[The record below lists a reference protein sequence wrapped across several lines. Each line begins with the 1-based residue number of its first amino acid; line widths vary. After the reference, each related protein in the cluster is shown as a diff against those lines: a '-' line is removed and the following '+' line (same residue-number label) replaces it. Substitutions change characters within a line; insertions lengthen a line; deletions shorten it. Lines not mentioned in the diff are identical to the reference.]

1 MQSTVWSADDVQMTS
16 PRADVSKRN
25 WRVTVR
31 EEYWPHV
38 KARASNAE
46 NSSGAWRR
54 VEGPM
59 KAIFHKEADRRD
71 YFSMVQSVV

>member
-1 MQSTVWSADDVQMTS
+1 MPWQMTWQMTS
-16 PRADVSKRN
+16 PRANISRRKLARAGA
-25 WRVTVR
+25 WRRVAAP
-31 EEYWPHV
+31 EEYWRRV

-59 KAIFHKEADRRD
+59 KKIFHREADRRD
-71 YFSMVQSVV
+71 YFPMV